1 MYQDAWCTTFVYK
14 IGLTKVFFKS
24 DDMAE
29 LEERRD
35 ECPIEILPMVA
46 ALYTCQTSTRVKSAR
61 SLPPLYTCQTSTR
74 GKSARSLPR
83 VLQRHRSKKA
93 CGGQSN
99 WLSNHLIRAA
109 YALVALVASLITM
122 KKLENRPRLIIHPP
136 LSSVDS

>member
-46 ALYTCQTSTRVKSAR
+46 ALYTCQTSTRV
-61 SLPPLYTCQTSTR
+61 
-74 GKSARSLPR
+74 KSARSLPR